1 MINIAFEYKRGKYYI
16 CDRRYDNGRL
26 ALVISTSPNDDTGPP
41 FCVLTTNL
49 DGVHLEHGEFF
60 VKTWSENEGIANH
73 LRVSGIFTD
82 TGKRATTGF
91 THAEVWKFNNGEI
104 EEEENNME
112 PEPLRRR

>member
-1 MINIAFEYKRGKYYI
+1 MINIAFEYKRQDLYILDSKYA
-16 CDRRYDNGRL
+16 NGRL
-26 ALVISTSPNDDTGPP
+26 ALVIHPTSTGGGPAY
-41 FCVLTTNL
+41 CVLTVNL
-49 DGVHLEHGEFF
+49 PNDKLEHGEFF